1 MGAPYTERFSEG
13 AALLTSISPVSAVA
27 ANTPVWVDTS
37 LYPRLVAKLKVG
49 LIAAGGTLDMKL
61 QQATSAAGANAKDI
75 AGKAIVQLADTADNV
90 DRWIELRTE
99 ELDVDGGFRYVGC
112 LVTPAVAAALI
123 SMEILGFSTVRYE
136 PVTQPVSLVVIP

>member
-1 MGAPYTERFSEG
+1 MGGPYTERFSEG
-13 AALLTSISPVSAVA
+13 HALLTSISPVSATVV
-27 ANTPVWVDTS
+27 NTPVWVDTS
-37 LYPRLVAKLKVG
+37 LYPRLVAKLKTG
-49 LIAAGGTLDMKL
+49 LIAAGGIVNMKL

-75 AGKAIVQLADTADNV
+75 TGKAIVPLADTDDNV

-112 LVTPAVAAALI
+112 LVTPSVGAALI

-136 PVTQPVSLVVIP
+136 PVTIPASLVVIP